1 METYQRGT
9 EVMTTTTTTTT
20 VPMQHDNHISSTS
33 NTILSS
39 PPDGLLMKTTSTVTT
54 TTNDE
59 NIRTNTNTDPHNPT
73 THTTGGSDGC
83 VGSSTSRYIMDNN
96 NNSIDDSKMD
106 AWQTIASVAGNVLE
120 WYDFSVFGYLSDILG
135 EVFFPPN
142 QKGGTES
149 TTTESYVVFGLAFLM
164 RPIGGAM
171 LGYIGD
177 KYGRKKALV
186 FSIFLMAFPTFI
198 MGTLPGYNT
207 VGGWAIF
214 FLVIV
219 RLLQGLSV
227 GGQLVSSLVFMLENH
242 NPAHWGLYG
251 SFAMSAAIL

>member
-96 NNSIDDSKMD
+96 NSIDDSKMD

-149 TTTESYVVFGLAFLM
+149 TTTESYLVFGLAFLM